1 MFEKIKIKLTTPE
14 TLIAILSLCITGC
27 ISAIVGTGCKLMFGV
42 FLGPFIIAFGVQF
55 VLFFVVNTILQKRD
69 TLTEI
74 KLANEQLEALSKHL
88 IKLTCSYCSKPN
100 TLSITLNRENRFKC
114 EFCQQMNGV
123 KMQFFATQITTPIE
137 KVLIPTSNETT
148 VEYKTTRV

>member
-1 MFEKIKIKLTTPE
+1 
-14 TLIAILSLCITGC
+14 
-27 ISAIVGTGCKLMFGV
+27 
-42 FLGPFIIAFGVQF
+42 
-55 VLFFVVNTILQKRD
+55 LFFVINTILQKRD

-114 EFCQQMNGV
+114 EFCQQVNGV

-137 KVLIPTSNETT
+137 KVLIPSSDTNDTIAEFKTSRT
-148 VEYKTTRV
+148 